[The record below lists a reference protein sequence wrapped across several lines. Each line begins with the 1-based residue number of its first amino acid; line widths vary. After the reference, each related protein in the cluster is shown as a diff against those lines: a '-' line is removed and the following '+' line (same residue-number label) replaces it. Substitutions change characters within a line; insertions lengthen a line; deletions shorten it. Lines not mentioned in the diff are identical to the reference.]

1 MARLAWWLARG
12 SDLLL
17 AASLVVAAA
26 ALVEALRDGVV
37 SWVVALVAIALS
49 LWVAGAGL
57 GALAQIARPYA
68 VPRSWSQSSDEEEG

>member
-1 MARLAWWLARG
+1 MRLAWWLARG

-37 SWVVALVAIALS
+37 SWVVALVATALS
-49 LWVAGAGL
+49 LWAAGAGL
-57 GALAQIARPYA
+57 GALAQIARA
-68 VPRSWSQSSDEEEG
+68 VVVPPPADKPSGKEER